1 MVVIIA
7 LMLLKFA
14 FAENC
19 STCLD
24 DSSLLQQTS
33 ERFTE
38 RHAYMQAR
46 NDLNVPIYNVE
57 LYHEFGFY
65 PKQSETLEVPV
76 LEPGT
81 KSQPK
86 QITMWTGIGS
96 RLEGDWWQISFDLK
110 CNEVSPVFNDNYTLR
125 MGSRGLKECYLNRH
139 DENGV
144 ATVAPYVEPGFRGG
158 SYVGITP
165 ASSSP
170 CTTSLYEVG
179 HEKWKTWPT
188 LFDACCHY
196 SQKCRDIES
205 CRHEC

>member
-144 ATVAPYVEPGFRGG
+144 ATVAPREKPELRYVHID
-158 SYVGITP
+158 ITP
-165 ASSSP
+165 ASSSY
-170 CTTSLYEVG
+170 CTTLLYEVG